1 MNKHD
6 IIQHLRC
13 CATDSIWR
21 EEAEAL
27 VNAGV
32 AVKML
37 HDIFENLE
45 GQSMKG
51 EMIAILNQMGH
62 PQKILLGWIFAPKL
76 KRSSTLKIII
86 FN

>member
-62 PQKILLGWIFAPKL
+62 PPKNFARLDICSEAEAEQYIKDYN
-76 KRSSTLKIII
+76 
-86 FN
+86 F